1 MLQDDVEDTRA
12 RRIDR
17 ALLAAALISFCFGLT
32 AMMAGV
38 LR

>member
-1 MLQDDVEDTRA
+1 MLQDDLDDTRA

-17 ALLAAALISFCFGLT
+17 ALLAAAMISLCFGLT
-32 AMMAGV
+32 AMMAGL